1 MVSNLPISQWR
12 LLRQPPASGAWNM
25 AVDDALLDGARKGS
39 SPPTLR
45 LYDWAPPTLSLGL
58 AQPLADVD
66 LERVNANGWGLVR
79 RPTGGRAILHIDE
92 LTYSVIGAS
101 DEPRLAGGVLESYK
115 RISAALMRALQLL
128 GLRVQQQPSSM
139 LGTDTD
145 AGPVCFEVPSD
156 YEITLGGKKLIGS
169 AQARRKGG
177 MLQHGSLPLGGDI
190 ARITDALRYVSEA
203 ERSEAAVRVRSRA
216 ATVAEGLGRVP
227 SYAEAA
233 AAFVQAFGEVLNV
246 EFSEGE
252 LSAEELEAAKVWEL
266 ERYANAEWMGRA

>member
-1 MVSNLPISQWR
+1 MISNLPNARWR

-25 AVDDALLDGARKGS
+25 AVDDALLDGVRKGS
-39 SPPTLR
+39 SPPSLR
-45 LYDWAPPTLSLGL
+45 LYDWQPPTLSLGL

-66 LERVNANGWGLVR
+66 LGRLQANGWGLVR

-92 LTYSVIGAS
+92 LTYSVTGAS
-101 DEPRLAGGVLESYK
+101 DEPRLTGGVLESYK
-115 RISAALMRALQLL
+115 RISAVLMRALQLL
-128 GLRVQQQPSSM
+128 GLRVQQEPSGLPGSA
-139 LGTDTD
+139 D

-190 ARITDALRYVSEA
+190 ARITQALQYASEA
-203 ERSEAAVRVRSRA
+203 ERDLAAERVRSRA
-216 ATVAEGLGRVP
+216 ATAAEGLGHAP

-233 AAFVQAFGEVLNV
+233 AAFVAAFSEVLNIELV
-246 EFSEGE
+246 EGE
-252 LSAEELEAAKVWEL
+252 LNAGELRSAQLWEA
-266 ERYANAEWMGRA
+266 ERYANDEWMRRA